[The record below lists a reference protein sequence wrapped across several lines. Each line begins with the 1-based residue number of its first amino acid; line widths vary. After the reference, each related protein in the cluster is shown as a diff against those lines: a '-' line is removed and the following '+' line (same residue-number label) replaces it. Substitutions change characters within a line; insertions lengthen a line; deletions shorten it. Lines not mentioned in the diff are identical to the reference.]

1 MKAKWKFIL
10 EGESGD
16 ASEVKWL
23 FLVLAVIIL
32 ILILLGFNPE
42 IVVHLLSIT
51 SGTPH

>member
-1 MKAKWKFIL
+1 MKAKWKFIF

-16 ASEVKWL
+16 AGEVKWL
-23 FLVLAVIIL
+23 LLVLGVFIL
-32 ILILLGFNPE
+32 ILILVGLNPE